1 MLVSEI
7 FKSIQGESTFA
18 GRTSVFIRLAGCN
31 LDCAW
36 CDTGYAK
43 ADSSGKIDSAFEIS
57 VDEII
62 KEATSLNAPLI
73 TITGGE
79 PLLQDGCEEL
89 IIKLLALALAPKP
102 LNVPRTVMLET
113 NGSIDL
119 KQVDS
124 RVVKIIDVKCPSSGV
139 SDSFKFEN
147 LLYVNPKDEIKF
159 VISDHADYEFARGF
173 VDDHLSGIW
182 EEEVGKQ
189 AAMRSKDSA
198 TGTGIQVDGSKILFS
213 PILDSLKASELADWI
228 IKDHL
233 NVRLQIQLHKIIW
246 DNETRGV

>member
-36 CDTGYAK
+36 CDTNYAK
-43 ADSSGKIDSAFEIS
+43 ADLSGKIDGAFEIS

-62 KEATSLNAPLI
+62 KEAANLNAPLI

-102 LNVPRTVMLET
+102 LNIPRTVMLET

-119 KQVDS
+119 KLVDS
-124 RVVKIIDVKCPSSGV
+124 RVIKIVDVKCPSSGV
-139 SDSFKFEN
+139 SGSFKMEN
-147 LLYVNPKDEIKF
+147 LLYINPRDEVKF
-159 VISDHADYEFARGF
+159 VISDRADYEFARGF
-173 VDDHLSGIW
+173 IDDHLSGVW
-182 EEEVGKQ
+182 EEEVGEQETK
-189 AAMRSKDSA
+189 RSKDSA
-198 TGTGIQVDGSKILFS
+198 IGSGIQVDGSKILLS
-213 PILDSLKASELADWI
+213 PVLDSLKASELAEWI